1 MEPVGAGLAGGAQT
15 GPSAPDELA
24 DAASEAAGPLVDAT
38 GGDTPQVVMTPA
50 SAAATPPSQRIPW
63 SPVFKSARKTLT
75 TPGSVA
81 SMLEMAL
88 SDNDLDILDNLRRRW
103 QRSSSAQRKAER
115 RSRGVHLAASS
126 AHWHPCDVQEAEG
139 GQ

>member
-50 SAAATPPSQRIPW
+50 SVAATPPSLRIPW

-88 SDNDLDILDNLRRRW
+88 SDNELDILDKLRQRW
-103 QRSSSAQRKAER
+103 QRVVR
-115 RSRGVHLAASS
+115 RRRRLVRTLADAAGAPVVSW
-126 AHWHPCDVQEAEG
+126 AYIDAKLFQW
-139 GQ
+139 